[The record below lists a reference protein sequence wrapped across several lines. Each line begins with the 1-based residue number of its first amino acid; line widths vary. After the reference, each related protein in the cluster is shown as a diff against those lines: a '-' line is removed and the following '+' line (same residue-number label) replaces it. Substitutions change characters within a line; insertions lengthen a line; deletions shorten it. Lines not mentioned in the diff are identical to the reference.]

1 MSMTFREDVKDLHRK
16 KVLRDVMRHQ
26 TIPHEHEPYGAGLTK
41 LLEGVICT
49 SERRKLMRLWF
60 MQLAPNG
67 GYVKLPVNRR
77 WCWNTKDSDLQHLM
91 SVGFL
96 KIERWNK
103 GTRKTSENDRQKRSG
118 AFYSYLTFTG
128 GER

>member
-1 MSMTFREDVKDLHRK
+1 MTFREDMRRLHRE
-16 KVLRDVMRHQ
+16 KVLRDVMKHQ
-26 TIPHEHEPYGAGLTK
+26 TIPLEHEVYGASLTR

-49 SERRKLMRLWF
+49 NERRKLMRLWF
-60 MQLAPNG
+60 MQKVGDGLH
-67 GYVKLPVNRR
+67 VRLPVNRR

-103 GTRKTSENDRQKRSG
+103 GTRKTKENDRQKRAGS
-118 AFYSYLTFTG
+118 FYSYLVYAG
-128 GER
+128 GKE

>member
-1 MSMTFREDVKDLHRK
+1 MTFREDVKDLHRK

-26 TIPHEHEPYGAGLTK
+26 TVPHEHEPYGAGLTK
-41 LLEGVICT
+41 LLEGVICA

-103 GTRKTSENDRQKRSG
+103 GTQKTSENDRQKRSG

-128 GER
+128 GEG